1 MLFVLNKKVLI
12 LFSTMGKMNKIS
24 TFIPHLSVA
33 LHLSPHFTGNGKGLY
48 ATMKRW
54 VYLTFEG
61 RKVAKKGSKNNF
73 FAEKMKKVG

>member
-61 RKVAKKGSKNNF
+61 RKVAKKVVKTTF
-73 FAEKMKKVG
+73 LQKK